1 MEEVDGRV
9 VDQHRVDVD
18 AALRVRLNDALLGDQ
33 VVPLAQPEAVV
44 VALVEVVE
52 DGRAVLLH
60 QGVDGDGVT
69 MGSFRCDLFDG
80 GSGRLLAAGVYC
92 RSDEEAVVH
101 EPSHSNVPAALG
113 IPADTAVLVVIV
125 PSGMPAVWH
134 GRALAVDNRT
144 VYFGDAN
151 AVSQQ

>member
-1 MEEVDGRV
+1 MASATNDTRV
-9 VDQHRVDVD
+9 
-18 AALRVRLNDALLGDQ
+18 LRLDALATDAYRPAAHPTFLYYNPVDEP
-33 VVPLAQPEAVV
+33 VW
-44 VALVEVVE
+44 VEV
-52 DGRAVLLH
+52 AFK
-60 QGVDGDGVT
+60 GVDGDGVT